1 MNHYKRSFIAKNLR
15 LPVLIGWCALFI
27 CVSILLSA
35 CQPVALTP
43 PPQPSPAAL
52 LPTRPGPTPTRP
64 QATPTTLSGT
74 PLPARQRIRQ
84 IKDYVVFYGKGQAEA
99 MGRYGL
105 AIIQPDT
112 LTPDELSALR
122 QKGTLVVAYLSVG
135 EAEPNRPWYTDGRV
149 DPKWLLGKNENWGSD
164 YVDASQPGW
173 QKLMHDLTGEYLQQ
187 GFDGIF
193 MDTVDTVDAFP
204 KTKPGMLALI
214 RSLRTAYPQ
223 ALLVMNRGFAL
234 AEQLAP
240 ELDAIMF
247 EDLSTTYN
255 FETKEYASADNAGT
269 AEEMVALEKKTGLPI
284 LALDYAPP
292 NNPAL
297 AQQAVQTARRYGFI
311 PAVSVIN
318 LDMIVDYGLDKAG
331 PPDVRLRSLR
341 VEGEEPQLTLVIQ
354 VENTG
359 LSTAAGVPL
368 LLRIDGSEFASLQR
382 DLASGETFEWQV
394 PWPNANTQKAGSRQ
408 GARISATA
416 LFQDATP
423 LDNAISLVFTPQAL
437 GREPLL
443 PPDQQR
449 RRSNPNTPDLQAS
462 SLTAPPLIDG
472 KLDEWK
478 SLPCYDVNRA
488 DQISYGDPSQWSSPQ
503 DLSGRVCYA
512 WDAANL
518 YVAFQIKDDQLVQQN
533 SGSSL
538 WKGDHVELWF
548 DTQLQLDFDSNTA
561 GDDDFQL
568 GVSPGDFQQA
578 KPDFYIFAPALY
590 PSAWRG
596 QVEYAVVK
604 TPDGYAGEVKLPAKV
619 LKGLR
624 LVADNTIGVSFEPS
638 DTDTPGSSEQ
648 ELMMSLAPRS
658 SSQWGNPTNWNNL
671 TLSR

>member
-1 MNHYKRSFIAKNLR
+1 MNHNKRPFITKNLR
-15 LPVLIGWCALFI
+15 LSTLTGCCALFI
-27 CVSILLSA
+27 CVSILLST
-35 CQPVALTP
+35 CQPAAPTP
-43 PPQPSPAAL
+43 PPQPTPAATL
-52 LPTRPGPTPTRP
+52 STQPGPTPTNP
-64 QATPTTLSGT
+64 QATPTTITGT
-74 PLPARQRIRQ
+74 PLSARQRIRQ
-84 IKDYVVFYGKGQAEA
+84 IMDYVVFYGKGQVEA

-112 LTPDELSALR
+112 LTSEELFTLR

-149 DPKWLLGKNENWGSD
+149 DPQWLLGKNENWGSD

-173 QKLMHDLTGEYLQQ
+173 QKLMRDLTGEYLQQ

-214 RSLRTAYPQ
+214 RSLRAAYPQ

-255 FETKEYASADNAGT
+255 FEIKEYASADNAGA
-269 AEEMVALEKKTGLPI
+269 AEEMVALQKKTGLPI

-297 AQQAVQTARRYGFI
+297 ARRAVQAARRYGFI

-359 LSTAAGVPL
+359 LSTAAGVSL
-368 LLRIDGSEFASLQR
+368 LLRVDGSEFASLQR

-394 PWPNANTQKAGSRQ
+394 PWLNAKQ
-408 GARISATA
+408 GARVSVAA

-423 LDNAISLVFTPQAL
+423 LDNAISLAFTPQAL

-462 SLTAPPLIDG
+462 PLAVPPLIDG
-472 KLDEWK
+472 SLDEWK
-478 SLPCYDVNRA
+478 DLPCYDVNRA
-488 DQISYGDPSQWSSPQ
+488 DQISYGDPSQWSGSQ

-548 DTQLQLDFDSNTA
+548 DTQLQLDFDSDTA
-561 GDDDFQL
+561 GDDDFQVGL
-568 GVSPGDFQQA
+568 SPGDFQQV
-578 KPDFYIFAPALY
+578 KPDFYIFAPAMS
-590 PSAWRG
+590 PAGWRG

-604 TPDGYAGEVKLPAKV
+604 TPDGYAGEVKLPARV

-648 ELMMSLAPRS
+648 ELMMSLAPKS

-671 TLSR
+671 ILK

>member
-1 MNHYKRSFIAKNLR
+1 MKPINKTSTQKFLRSPA
-15 LPVLIGWCALFI
+15 LIGCLALFI
-27 CVSILLSA
+27 CAAILLSA
-35 CQPVALTP
+35 CQPAAPTPLPPTNTAAALPTQLAP
-43 PPQPSPAAL
+43 TSTLPQPAP
-52 LPTRPGPTPTRP
+52 
-64 QATPTTLSGT
+64 TLSGT

-99 MGRYGL
+99 MGHYGL
-105 AIIQPDT
+105 AIVQPDT
-112 LTPDELSALR
+112 LTPEELSALR

-173 QKLMHDLTGEYLQQ
+173 QKLMSDLTTEYLQL

-214 RSLRTAYPQ
+214 QGLRAANPQ

-240 ELDAIMF
+240 DLDGIMF

-255 FETKEYASADNAGT
+255 FETKEYAAADNSGT
-269 AEEMVALEKKTGLPI
+269 AEEMVALQKKTGLPI
-284 LALDYAPP
+284 LALDYAPSD
-292 NNPAL
+292 NPAL
-297 AQQAVQTARRYGFI
+297 AQKAVQTARRYGFI

-318 LDMIVDYGLDKAG
+318 LDKIVDYGLDKTG
-331 PPDVRLRSLR
+331 PPDVRLRSLK
-341 VEGEEPQLTLVIQ
+341 VEGEEPQLTLLVQI
-354 VENTG
+354 ENTG
-359 LSTAAGVPL
+359 LSTAAKVPL
-368 LLRIDGSEFASLQR
+368 LLRIDGSKFASLER
-382 DLASGETFEWQV
+382 DLAPGETFEWQV
-394 PWPNANTQKAGSRQ
+394 PWPDAKLGSRL
-408 GARISATA
+408 SAVA
-416 LFQDATP
+416 LFKDATP
-423 LDNAISLVFTPQAL
+423 SNNAISLAFTPQAM
-437 GREPLL
+437 GREPVL
-443 PPDQQR
+443 PPDQQH

-462 SLTAPPLIDG
+462 SLVSPPVIDG
-472 KLDEWK
+472 SLDEWK
-478 SLPCYDVNRA
+478 DLPCYDVNRA
-488 DQISYGDPSQWSSPQ
+488 DQVSYGDPAQWSGPQ

-518 YVAFQIKDDQLVQQN
+518 YVAFQIKDDQLVQLN

-548 DTQLQLDFDSNTA
+548 DTQLQLDFDSDAA
-561 GDDDFQL
+561 GDDDFQV
-568 GVSPGDFQQA
+568 GISPGDFQQV
-578 KPDFYIFAPALY
+578 KPDFYIFTPAMS
-590 PSAWRG
+590 PASWKG

-624 LVADNTIGVSFEPS
+624 LATDNTIGVSFEPS
-638 DTDTPGSSEQ
+638 DTDTPGGSEQ
-648 ELMMSLAPRS
+648 ELMMSLAPKS

-671 TLSR
+671 TLK